1 MNGSSVRLTVF
12 LMVLIVAMIVLP
24 GCSGGGGGGEGGS
37 NEVSS
42 PSGSITSLEWDPPK
56 TFGDGT
62 PINPVRDIDCYEFFL
77 RTDENFTDS
86 DLPMAQV
93 SAVTDVIGP
102 KGNLHSK
109 GPTAE
114 FTLEN
119 LLPFV
124 ERGKRYYVTIK
135 AVGIDGLKSGFMVP
149 VVWDVS

>member
-12 LMVLIVAMIVLP
+12 LLALIVAMIVLP
-24 GCSGGGGGGEGGS
+24 GCDIGGSGSEGGS
-37 NEVSS
+37 SEISS
-42 PSGSITSLEWDPPK
+42 RSGSITSLEWDPPK

-62 PINPVRDIDCYEFFL
+62 PIDPVRDIDHYEFFL

-86 DLPMAQV
+86 DLPMALV
-93 SAVTDVIGP
+93 SAVTDVLDP
-102 KGNLHSK
+102 NGNFQSK

-124 ERGKRYYVTIK
+124 EKGKRYYVAIK
-135 AVGIDGLKSGFMVP
+135 AVGIDGLKSGFMTP

>member
-12 LMVLIVAMIVLP
+12 LMTLIMAMIVLS
-24 GCSGGGGGGEGGS
+24 GCGEESGVGS
-37 NEVSS
+37 SEITP

-56 TFGDGT
+56 TYGDGT
-62 PINPVRDIDCYEFFL
+62 PINPVRDIDYYEFFL

-93 SAVTDVIGP
+93 SAVTDVFGP
-102 KGNLHSK
+102 KGNSPGR

-124 ERGKRYYVTIK
+124 EKGKRYYVTIK

-149 VVWDVS
+149 VAWDVS